1 MRSAPQ
7 SRLCFAISL
16 INAMISPVTFGL
28 FEVAF
33 VLCFQKRRKLRRCH
47 RKRVVFLDD
56 QERLSPGPRRSCQKH
71 QEASILLG
79 AYWSFALS
87 TKNDELLA

>member
-1 MRSAPQ
+1 M
-7 SRLCFAISL
+7 SL

-33 VLCFQKRRKLRRCH
+33 DLCFQKRRASLTMPSQKGLW
-47 RKRVVFLDD
+47 LDN
-56 QERLSPGPRRSCQKH
+56 QERSSPGPSRSCQKH

-87 TKNDELLA
+87 TKNDVLLA